1 MKFKLTHND
10 NILSLVDAT
19 EIEIDQLNLTLR
31 QRIPTWKWDP
41 RVKKGW
47 WDGYI
52 SYFKGDK
59 FAPSGLWNAI
69 MDMGEQFNM
78 PVEIEG
84 LENKFDRSVDI
95 EDFKK
100 WVINKMKN
108 HELDPRDY
116 QIETA
121 HKILTY
127 KSCLAELATSAGKS
141 LIVYLVFAYLLEH
154 NEGERILMIVP
165 NVSLVV
171 QASED
176 FYDYNS
182 GNKDLKLNIQQIFA
196 GQKLRANCNIVI
208 GTYQSLV
215 KKKKEYFDQF
225 TVVAVDETHKAK
237 SASIKN
243 ILEKCQS
250 DRKFGVSGTIAK
262 PGTLDRLTLMAYTG
276 PVITQISADFLIKK
290 GFITPCR
297 VKVIEMSYA
306 SEDVKTGFKQLTK
319 TEDDRKRLLNL
330 EKTFVIQNQIRLNFL
345 TDVLLKL
352 KTNTLVL
359 FHRLD
364 YGDAIYNMLRQKSDR
379 EVFYIAGETD
389 TDVREQYKAEM
400 EDGVGKILV
409 ASYGTFSTGINV
421 KNLHNVAFS
430 ESFKSDVIIRQSIGR
445 GLRKHADKD
454 ELLIIDFVDDFCS
467 GRFTNYLF
475 RHAIKR
481 QEIYTEQ
488 NFPYSITKID
498 LSKKYS
504 S

>member
-1 MKFKLTHND
+1 MKFKLTHDN

-19 EIEIDQLNLTLR
+19 EIEIDQINLTLR
-31 QRIPTWKWDP
+31 QRIANWKWDP

-52 SYFKGDK
+52 SYFKSDK
-59 FAPSGLWNAI
+59 FAPAGLWNAV
-69 MDMGEQFNM
+69 MEMGEQFNM
-78 PVEIEG
+78 PVEIDG
-84 LENKFDRSVDI
+84 LENKFDRTI
-95 EDFKK
+95 EYEEFKT
-100 WVINKMKN
+100 WALNKMKN
-108 HELDPRDY
+108 HELEPREY
-116 QIETA
+116 QLETT

-127 KSCLAELATSAGKS
+127 KSCIAELATSAGKS

-154 NEGERILMIVP
+154 NKVDRILMIVP

-182 GNKDLKLNIQQIFA
+182 GNKDLKLNIQQIFS

-225 TVVAVDETHKAK
+225 DVVAVDETHKAK
-237 SASIKN
+237 SASIKT
-243 ILEKCQS
+243 ILEKCS
-250 DRKFGVSGTIAK
+250 AGRKFGVSGTIPK

-276 PVITQISADFLIKK
+276 PVITQISADYLIQK

-297 VKVIEMSYA
+297 VKVIEMNYA
-306 SEDVKTGFKQLTK
+306 NNDVRDGFRQLTK
-319 TEDDRKRLLNL
+319 TEEDRKRLLNL
-330 EKTFVIQNQIRLNFL
+330 EQNFVIQNQIRLNFI
-345 TDVLLKL
+345 TDVLLQL
-352 KTNTLVL
+352 QTNTLVL
-359 FHRLD
+359 FYRLD

-379 EVFYIAGETD
+379 EIYYIAGETD
-389 TDVREQYKAEM
+389 TEIREQYKTAM
-400 EDGVGKILV
+400 EDGNGKILV

-421 KNLHNVAFS
+421 KNLHNVAFA

-445 GLRKHADKD
+445 GLRKHMDKD
-454 ELLIIDFVDDFCS
+454 ELLIVDFVDDFRTN
-467 GRFTNYLF
+467 RFTNYLY

-481 QEIYTEQ
+481 QEIYAEQ
-488 NFPYSITKID
+488 KFPYTISKVD
-498 LSKKYS
+498 LSKKYNS
-504 S
+504 